1 MLIRQ
6 GSHCEKHAV
15 LAQQQREKH
24 LQAVHARY
32 NQCRD

>member
-24 LQAVHARY
+24 RQ
-32 NQCRD
+32 